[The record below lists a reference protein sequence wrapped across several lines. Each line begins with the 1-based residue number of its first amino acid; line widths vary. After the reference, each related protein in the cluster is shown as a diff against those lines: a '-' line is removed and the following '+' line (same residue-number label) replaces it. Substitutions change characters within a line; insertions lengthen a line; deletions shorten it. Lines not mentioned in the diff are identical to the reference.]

1 MNQVKAQILPQFM
14 GLDQDGRVGGYQAHQ
29 IHKHIKN
36 TSARG
41 VILSEKVETGRKT
54 FR

>member
-14 GLDQDGRVGGYQAHQ
+14 GLDQNSRVGGYQAHQ
-29 IHKHIKN
+29 THKHIKN
-36 TSARG
+36 TSACG